1 MYKIPIFGNNILLL
15 LNGHDELF
23 EGVQSVVLI
32 VVGDWLG
39 SSEPGVVLVTGWT
52 VDCVLVG
59 TGDGVR
65 GWRGETRRSLSLWSL
80 ATAVIMITDTRHTP
94 RPSTPQNTAA
104 PCHAAVF
111 TDVTTS
117 LPPLILSRH

>member
-23 EGVQSVVLI
+23 EGVQTVVLI
-32 VVGDWLG
+32 EVGDWFG
-39 SSEPGVVLVTGWT
+39 SSEPGVVEGGVLVTGWT
-52 VDCVLVG
+52 VDCVLV
-59 TGDGVR
+59 GVR

-80 ATAVIMITDTRHTP
+80 ATAVTMITDTRHTP

-117 LPPLILSRH
+117 LPPLILSLH

>member
-15 LNGHDELF
+15 LNGHEELF
-23 EGVQSVVLI
+23 EGVLTFVLI

-39 SSEPGVVLVTGWT
+39 SSEPGVEEGGDVLVTGWT

-65 GWRGETRRSLSLWSL
+65 GCRGETRRSLSL
-80 ATAVIMITDTRHTP
+80 
-94 RPSTPQNTAA
+94 
-104 PCHAAVF
+104 
-111 TDVTTS
+111 
-117 LPPLILSRH
+117 